1 MPKKFFKRFSPSQD
15 VIRRIPLLPRFMALF
30 KGPNAWHMNRRSV
43 ARAALIGIFSAFLP
57 IPFQMVVAA
66 FLALCFK
73 ANIPIAVGLVWISN
87 PITIPPIFY
96 ATYQLGTLIL
106 DTPSR
111 EFSIQLSVEW
121 FFSELINIWQP
132 MLIGSLAAGMVF
144 AIIGYISVRIMWRV
158 HVVNQWRRRGQRR
171 QEKLDQ

>member
-1 MPKKFFKRFSPSQD
+1 MPKKFFKRIFPSQD
-15 VIRRIPLLPRFMALF
+15 VIRRIPLLPRFTALL

-57 IPFQMVVAA
+57 VPFQMVIAA
-66 FLALCFK
+66 FLALNFR

-111 EFSIQLSVEW
+111 EFSIQLSLEW
-121 FFSELINIWQP
+121 FFTELINIWQP
-132 MLIGSLAAGMVF
+132 MLVGSLVAGIIF

-158 HVVNQWRRRGQRR
+158 HVVNQWRRRSWRR
-171 QEKLDQ
+171 NRKVEP